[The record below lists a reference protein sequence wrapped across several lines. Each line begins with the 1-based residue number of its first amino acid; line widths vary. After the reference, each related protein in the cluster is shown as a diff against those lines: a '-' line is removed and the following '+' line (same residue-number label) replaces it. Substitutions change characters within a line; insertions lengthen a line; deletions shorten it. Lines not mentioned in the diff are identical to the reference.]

1 MRLRTRLFLA
11 LGYTMAVVIIA
22 LTIPFALTV
31 ERRAEAEL
39 KSDEIAQAQEI
50 ANKLGAP
57 SGPSKELTVFL
68 ARTSDIVRS
77 RIIVVDQAG
86 RLVGDSEDEATVG
99 TMYATPGRPEIGQAL
114 DPDNPRAVSILRR
127 SDDIN
132 AQVLATAVPLF
143 DDKGDLRG
151 ALRITEPTDTF
162 HDEVRRTVFGLVA
175 IGVGGLLAG
184 LVVAFVLAGSLS
196 RPLARLA
203 GAAHRLGEGDLSAR
217 AGAVGGGKEMAE
229 LAETFDTMA
238 ARLQASAQ
246 AEREFAANA
255 SHQLRT
261 PLAGMRLRLE
271 AAAADAPEEVCV
283 HIEAAE
289 REVARL
295 TDIVQQLLESARDR
309 ESAGD
314 GAQVTVDVDEA
325 VRRAMARW
333 QDAARE
339 RGSSLLSEGAAG
351 IAHGDATD
359 VDQMLDNMID
369 NALAYAPGEVRLLA
383 EASNGAVTFAVAD
396 RGPGIAEDD
405 VDRVTERFYRGKGTA
420 PGGSGLGL
428 AIVREL
434 AERWG
439 GSVSVASGPAGTR
452 VEVRL
457 TGATVAPS

>member
-1 MRLRTRLFLA
+1 VRLRTRLFLA

-39 KSDEIAQAQEI
+39 KSEEIAQAQEI

-57 SGPSKELTVFL
+57 TAPSAGLTDYV
-68 ARTSDIVRS
+68 ARTSDVVQS
-77 RIIVVDQAG
+77 RIIVVDREG
-86 RLVGDSEDEATVG
+86 RLLADSEDQAAVG
-99 TMYATPGRPEIGQAL
+99 SDYATDGRPEIQRVL
-114 DPDNPRAVSILRR
+114 DPDNRQAVSILRR
-127 SDDIN
+127 SDDID

-143 DDKGDLRG
+143 DDEGNLRG
-151 ALRITEPTDTF
+151 ALRITEPTNKF
-162 HDEVRRTVFGLVA
+162 HDEVQRTILGLVA
-175 IGVGGLLAG
+175 IGIGGLLAG
-184 LVVAFVLAGSLS
+184 LIVAFVLAGSLS

-203 GAAHRLGEGDLSAR
+203 AAAHRLGEGDLSVR
-217 AGAVGGGKEMAE
+217 AGAVRGGREMTE
-229 LAETFDTMA
+229 LAETFDNMA
-238 ARLQASAQ
+238 GRLQASAQ

-271 AAAADAPEEVCV
+271 AAAVDAPEDVRV

-289 REVARL
+289 REVVRL
-295 TDIVQQLLESARDR
+295 TDTVQQLLETARHR

-314 GAQVTVDVDEA
+314 AHEAAVDIDDA
-325 VRRAMARW
+325 IRRAMARW
-333 QDAARE
+333 QQSAHE
-339 RGSSLLSEGAAG
+339 RGSSLVSDGVAG
-351 IAHGDATD
+351 VARGTATD
-359 VDQMLDNMID
+359 IDQMLDNMID
-369 NALAYAPGEVRLLA
+369 NALAYAPGEVRVVGGA
-383 EASNGAVTFAVAD
+383 DNGAVTLSVID
-396 RGPGIAEDD
+396 RGPGMAAED
-405 VDRVTERFYRGKGTA
+405 VDRVTERFYRGQGAA

-439 GSVSVASGPAGTR
+439 GSVSVASGPEGTR

-457 TGATVAPS
+457 AGSDLASS

>member
-1 MRLRTRLFLA
+1 
-11 LGYTMAVVIIA
+11 MAVVIIA

-31 ERRAEAEL
+31 ERRAENEL
-39 KSDEIAQAQEI
+39 KSDEIAQAQAI
-50 ANKLGAP
+50 ANRLGAP
-57 SGPSKELTVFL
+57 TAPSAGLTDYL
-68 ARTSDIVRS
+68 AKTSEVVQS
-77 RIIVVDQAG
+77 RIIVVDAAG
-86 RLVGDSEDEATVG
+86 KLLADSEDRAAPG
-99 TMYATPGRPEIGQAL
+99 TLYATPGRPEIQQAL

-132 AQVLATAVPLF
+132 AQVLATVVPLF
-143 DDKGDLRG
+143 NDKGDLRG
-151 ALRITEPTDTF
+151 ALRITEPTDKF
-162 HDEVRRTVFGLVA
+162 HEEVQRTVLGLVA

-196 RPLARLA
+196 RPLGRLA
-203 GAAHRLGEGDLSAR
+203 AAAHRLGEGDLSAR

-271 AAAADAPEEVCV
+271 AASADASDDVRV
-283 HIEAAE
+283 HIDAAE
-289 REVARL
+289 REVVRL

-309 ESAGD
+309 ESAGE
-314 GAQVTVDVDEA
+314 GKQSIVDVDDA

-333 QDAARE
+333 QDAASE
-339 RGSSLLSEGAAG
+339 RGSSLSSDGAAG
-351 IAHGDATD
+351 VAQADATD

-369 NALAYAPGEVRLLA
+369 NALAYAPGEVRV
-383 EASNGAVTFAVAD
+383 EAGTANGAVAFAVVD
-396 RGPGIAEDD
+396 RGPGMSQDD
-405 VDRVTERFYRGKGTA
+405 VGRVTERFYRGKGAA

-439 GSVSVASGPAGTR
+439 GSVVVTSGSGGTR
-452 VEVRL
+452 VEVQL
-457 TGATVAPS
+457 KAATVAPS

>member
-31 ERRAEAEL
+31 ERRAETEL

-50 ANKLGAP
+50 ANRLGAP
-57 SGPSKELTVFL
+57 TAPSAAITKYL
-68 ARTSDIVRS
+68 ADTGKVVGS
-77 RIIVVDQAG
+77 RIIVVDASG
-86 RLVGDSEDEATVG
+86 RLVADSEDQATEG
-99 TMYATPGRPEIGQAL
+99 TLYATPGRPEIQQAL

-127 SDDIN
+127 SDDID

-143 DDKGDLRG
+143 DDKGELRG
-151 ALRITEPTDTF
+151 ALRITEPTDQF
-162 HDEVRRTVFGLVA
+162 HDEVERTVFGLAA

-184 LVVAFVLAGSLS
+184 IVVAFVLAGSLS
-196 RPLARLA
+196 RPLGRLA

-271 AAAADAPEEVCV
+271 AASADAPEPVRV
-283 HIEAAE
+283 HIDAAE
-289 REVARL
+289 REVVRL

-314 GAQVTVDVDEA
+314 GKQATVDVGDA
-325 VRRAMARW
+325 VRRAISRW
-333 QDAARE
+333 QGAAHE
-339 RGSSLLSEGAAG
+339 RGSSLSSHGAAG
-351 IAHGDATD
+351 FAHGDSTD

-369 NALAYAPGEVRLLA
+369 NALAYAPGEINVVVGA
-383 EASNGAVTFAVAD
+383 ANGGVSFAVVD
-396 RGPGIAEDD
+396 RGPGIAGDD
-405 VDRVTERFYRGKGTA
+405 VDRVTERFYRGRGA
-420 PGGSGLGL
+420 EPGGSGLGL

-439 GSVSVASGPAGTR
+439 GSVAVTSGPEGTR

-457 TGATVAPS
+457 KRESVVSS

>member
-50 ANKLGAP
+50 ANRLGAP
-57 SGPSKELTVFL
+57 TAPSAAITKYL
-68 ARTSDIVRS
+68 ADTGKVVGS
-77 RIIVVDQAG
+77 RIIVVDAKG
-86 RLVGDSEDEATVG
+86 RLVADSEDEATVG
-99 TMYATPGRPEIGQAL
+99 TLYATPGRPEIQQAL

-143 DDKGDLRG
+143 DDEGNLQG
-151 ALRITEPTDTF
+151 ALRISEPTDAF
-162 HDEVRRTVFGLVA
+162 HDEVRRTILGLVA

-184 LVVAFVLAGSLS
+184 IVVAFVLAGSLS
-196 RPLARLA
+196 RPLGRLA

-217 AGAVGGGKEMAE
+217 AGAVGGGKEMTE

-271 AAAADAPEEVCV
+271 AAAADAPEEVRV

-289 REVARL
+289 REVVRL
-295 TDIVQQLLESARDR
+295 TDIVRQLLESARDR

-314 GAQVTVDVDEA
+314 GKQATVDVDDA

-339 RGSSLLSEGAAG
+339 RGSSLSTDGAAG
-351 IAHGDATD
+351 LAHGDSTD
-359 VDQMLDNMID
+359 IDQILDNLID
-369 NALAYAPGEVRLLA
+369 NALAYAPGEIRVVVGTASGGASLA
-383 EASNGAVTFAVAD
+383 VVD
-396 RGPGIAEDD
+396 RGPGIAQDD
-405 VDRVTERFYRGKGTA
+405 IARVTERFYRGKGAA

-428 AIVREL
+428 AIVREM

-439 GSVSVASGPAGTR
+439 GSVVVTSGSDGTR
-452 VEVRL
+452 VEVKL
-457 TGATVAPS
+457 KGASVTSS